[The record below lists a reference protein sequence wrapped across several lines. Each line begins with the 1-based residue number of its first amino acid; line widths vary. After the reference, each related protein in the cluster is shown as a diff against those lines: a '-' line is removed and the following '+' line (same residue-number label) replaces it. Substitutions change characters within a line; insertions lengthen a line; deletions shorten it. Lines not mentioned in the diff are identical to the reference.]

1 MFTTPQLIIIGLG
14 AALNVSI
21 GTIVYLIKLPVYLD
35 SIGTILVA
43 LLLAPDRTAA
53 FLCAWAAGGL
63 CLVVAGRSTPSL
75 PWFAI
80 PDVAIALVPAL
91 LTVGA
96 AATFRARPLR
106 PIPLPAP
113 VLLGGAVNAIASG
126 VV

>member
-1 MFTTPQLIIIGLG
+1 MITTPRLIIFGLG

-53 FLCAWAAGGL
+53 FLCAWAAGWVG
-63 CLVVAGRSTPSL
+63 LVVEHHINTFQAWL
-75 PWFAI
+75 EI
-80 PDVAIALVPAL
+80 IDVAIAVDTAL

-96 AATFRARPLR
+96 ASTFRARPL
-106 PIPLPAP
+106 
-113 VLLGGAVNAIASG
+113 
-126 VV
+126 